1 MMSKLLNNC
10 MRKILSEIMIFV
22 ANDRKFNSVYNFLYD
37 KEIFV
42 SMLLTSWIIFWCLSN
57 DK

>member
-10 MRKILSEIMIFV
+10 MRKILSEIIIFA